1 MGPFFKGDKGKDYLK
16 ISNHYLQFATFRME
30 TEEDQNINKPRQI
43 DNLTQQ
49 ATCDNDVRPLSVVT
63 VIGTLPR
70 KPFVDNMN

>member
-30 TEEDQNINKPRQI
+30 TEEDENINKPSQI

-49 ATCDNDVRPLSVVT
+49 ATRDNEVRPLSVVT